1 MKFLFV
7 LLTIFT
13 FSGTAFSQPKD
24 HGNKPLRHVVIF
36 KFKDSSSEEDIKKV
50 AETFAALY
58 GKVPQVKAFEWGVN
72 NSPEHFNE
80 GFTHC
85 FMLTFSSEKDLADYQ
100 LNPAHKDFQMVLK
113 PHMDKVFVVD
123 YWVK

>member
-1 MKFLFV
+1 MKFLLV
-7 LLTIFT
+7 LITVFT
-13 FSGTAFSQPKD
+13 FSGSAFSQSND
-24 HGNKPLRHVVIF
+24 MGNKLLRHVVIF
-36 KFKDSSSEEDIKKV
+36 KFKESSSQEDVKKV

-85 FMLTFSSEKDLADYQ
+85 FILSFSSEKDLADYQ
-100 LNPAHKDFQMVLK
+100 LDPAHKAFQTVLK